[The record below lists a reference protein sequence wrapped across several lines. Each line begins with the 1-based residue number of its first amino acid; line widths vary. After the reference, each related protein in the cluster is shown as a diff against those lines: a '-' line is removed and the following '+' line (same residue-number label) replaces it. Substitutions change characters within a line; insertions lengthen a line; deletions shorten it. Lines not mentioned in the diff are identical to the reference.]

1 VTASGSTLRVGF
13 IGAGF
18 SAGLHAEA
26 YHLVRGV
33 DVALTRVAA
42 ARPERAARFAG
53 EFGVGAVAAS
63 AAEVHAAADVDAV
76 DLCVPRLLH
85 APLAIKA
92 ARAGK
97 HVIVEKPL
105 TGCFAPSATPRAEM
119 LRRALASG
127 DEILAAC
134 REAGVRFC
142 YAEHWVYAPPIQRAR
157 RLLTAAGG
165 PILRIV
171 GEESH
176 GGTHA
181 PVVEF

>member
-1 VTASGSTLRVGF
+1 VTASGSRLRVGF

-18 SAGLHAEA
+18 SARLHAEA
-26 YHLVRGV
+26 YRQVRGV

-53 EFGVGAVAAS
+53 EFGVGAVAVS
-63 AAEVHAAADVDAV
+63 AEEVLAAADVDAV
-76 DLCVPRLLH
+76 DLCVPTSLH

-119 LRRALASG
+119 LRRAPASG
-127 DEILAAC
+127 DEI
-134 REAGVRFC
+134 
-142 YAEHWVYAPPIQRAR
+142 
-157 RLLTAAGG
+157 
-165 PILRIV
+165 IV
-171 GEESH
+171 
-176 GGTHA
+176 A
-181 PVVEF
+181 